1 MANNPLARHGG
12 LTYLHIPAADL
23 RQSARFYGEV
33 LGWKIEERTDGL
45 RFADRDGFLIGGIGI
60 GPAQREERLVC
71 YFYVDDLEAA
81 AARAVGAGGEVVSPP
96 TARPDI
102 HVARVRDPAGNL
114 IGLWQF
120 AGGTPKGDG
129 R

>member
-23 RQSARFYGEV
+23 RQSAAFYGSV
-33 LGWKIEERTDGL
+33 FGWTIEERNDGL
-45 RFADRDGFLIGGIGI
+45 RFADRDGLLIGGFGL

-71 YFYVDDLEAA
+71 YFYVEGIDEAVARAA
-81 AARAVGAGGEVVSPP
+81 AAGGEVVSPP
-96 TARPDI
+96 SAQADI

-120 AGGTPKGDG
+120 AG
-129 R
+129 

>member
-1 MANNPLARHGG
+1 MPNNPLARHGG

-23 RQSARFYGEV
+23 RQSAAFYGEV
-33 LGWKIEERTDGL
+33 FGWKIEERGDGL
-45 RFADRDGFLIGGIGI
+45 RFADRDGLLIGGFGL

-71 YFYVDDLEAA
+71 YFYVEDIDAA
-81 AARAVGAGGEVVSPP
+81 VARGTAAGGEVAAPP
-96 TARPDI
+96 AVQGDI

-120 AGGTPKGDG
+120 ST
-129 R
+129 

>member
-12 LTYLHIPAADL
+12 LTYVHIPAADL
-23 RQSARFYGEV
+23 RQSAAFYSGV
-33 LGWKIEERTDGL
+33 LGWEIEERGDGL
-45 RFADRDGFLIGGIGI
+45 RFADRDGLLIGGFGL

-71 YFYVDDLEAA
+71 YFYVEDIRAA
-81 AARAVGAGGEVVSPP
+81 ADRATAAGGEVVAPP
-96 TARPDI
+96 AAQGDI

-120 AGGTPKGDG
+120 AG
-129 R
+129 

>member
-1 MANNPLARHGG
+1 MHDANPLARHGG

-23 RQSARFYGEV
+23 RQSAAFYGRV
-33 LGWKIEERTDGL
+33 FGWKIEERNDGL
-45 RFADRDGFLIGGIGI
+45 RFADRDGLLIGGFGL

-71 YFYVDDLEAA
+71 FFYVEDIKK
-81 AARAVGAGGEVVSPP
+81 AVASAVAAGGEVVAPP
-96 TARPDI
+96 SSQPDI

-120 AGGTPKGDG
+120 TG
-129 R
+129 

>member
-1 MANNPLARHGG
+1 MVKNPLARHGG

-23 RQSARFYGEV
+23 RQSAAFYAAV
-33 LGWKIEERTDGL
+33 LGWKIEDRTEGL
-45 RFADRDGFLIGGIGI
+45 RFTDGEGLLIGGFGL

-71 YFYVDDLEAA
+71 YFYVEDINVAVARAA
-81 AARAVGAGGEVVSPP
+81 AAGGEIVSP
-96 TARPDI
+96 AAAQSEI

-120 AGGTPKGDG
+120 SSPHSRANSG
-129 R
+129 